1 MSNEIRHLFPMILF
15 AIYKRGIITFIVYI
29 AFVDKWVSFHFLSMT
44 SKDSEQSTEIGN
56 YLEDIF
62 K

>member
-1 MSNEIRHLFPMILF
+1 MILF
-15 AIYKRGIITFIVYI
+15 AIYKCGIITFIVYI
-29 AFVDKWVSFHFLSMT
+29 AFVEKRISFHFLRMT

-56 YLEDIF
+56 YLENIF